1 MEQSAHSRE
10 RDSTHTDAID
20 GIQLQGMVC
29 SGRVDDRKC
38 NEVLDI
44 EEVQMMKVDDRETT
58 GGPCNPGSAG
68 TSTIDTGMS
77 SNARVEQQ
85 QMDEDVT
92 LPTEQHG
99 GPVTAQSNMEGTL
112 IVGGQLPLML
122 NTNRK
127 KKLKTDKDETES
139 KTRHRSLTRGRKGL

>member
-1 MEQSAHSRE
+1 
-10 RDSTHTDAID
+10 
-20 GIQLQGMVC
+20 
-29 SGRVDDRKC
+29 
-38 NEVLDI
+38 
-44 EEVQMMKVDDRETT
+44 MKVDDLGTT
-58 GGPCNPGSAG
+58 GGPCNPGSAAI
-68 TSTIDTGMS
+68 STIDTGMS

-139 KTRHRSLTRGRKGL
+139 KTRQRCLARGRKGL